1 MADSLT
7 SFVNVKLSI
16 TPEAGTKVTTQC
28 IFELSGLGSTRSV
41 DKKKCLNDKTLIAVG
56 MKEYETL
63 SFSLPYGETAAE
75 FHAIAAAQYD
85 LNKKVTLEIEFDNMP
100 TGGTNGTVI
109 SGTAYITSYKPTNDS
124 NSIVSNF
131 TADWDGEP
139 TLAAA
144 V

>member
-1 MADSLT
+1 MADTLT

-16 TPEAGTKVTTQC
+16 TAEGGTKTTTQC
-28 IFELSGLGSTRSV
+28 IFDLTGIGSSRTV

-63 SFSLPYGETAAE
+63 SFSLPYSETSAE
-75 FHAIAAAQYD
+75 FHEVAVTEYD
-85 LNKKVTLEIEFDNMP
+85 ANKKVTLEIEFDNAIV
-100 TGGTNGTVI
+100 T
-109 SGTAYITSYKPTNDS
+109 SGTMITGQAYITSYKPNNDS
-124 NSIVSNF
+124 NSIVSSF

-139 TLAAA
+139 VMAKA